1 MLNFK
6 WNLPWL
12 ILNYITSYISKTLS
26 KGLNWTNPQHISG
39 ATVIVDFEVENDKK
53 KISVSLCI
61 KVVSLCL
68 SFPKR

>member
-53 KISVSLCI
+53 ISVSLCI

>member
-12 ILNYITSYISKTLS
+12 ILSYISKTLS
-26 KGLNWTNPQHISG
+26 KGLNWTNPQYISG

-53 KISVSLCI
+53 K
-61 KVVSLCL
+61 
-68 SFPKR
+68 